1 VSKRINLQNAQILN
15 QNNLLTYSPILF
27 GYTHPLE
34 MSIVSDPEDAFLSK
48 VQEKLL
54 KTLNLWVIKEV
65 LVVVSLQAY
74 SVGISSSQDFILEKI
89 K

>member
-1 VSKRINLQNAQILN
+1 
-15 QNNLLTYSPILF
+15 
-27 GYTHPLE
+27 